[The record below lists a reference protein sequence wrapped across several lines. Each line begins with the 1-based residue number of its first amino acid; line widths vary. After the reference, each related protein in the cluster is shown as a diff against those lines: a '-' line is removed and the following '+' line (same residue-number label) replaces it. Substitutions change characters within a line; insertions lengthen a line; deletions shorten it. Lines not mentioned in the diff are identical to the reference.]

1 MSAVETLDYNYLLE
15 RAYSMLPKRTKKA
28 HRFILPKVNAIT
40 IGSYTTIRNFKEIYD
55 TLRRNPKHLSRFLLR
70 KIGVAGSID
79 ESSGSLT
86 LHGRVSASTLNRLLE
101 IYVKKYVVC
110 PTCGSWDTV
119 LERKG
124 RVWLL
129 RCEACGAE
137 TSVEHV

>member
-1 MSAVETLDYNYLLE
+1 
-15 RAYSMLPKRTKKA
+15 MLPKRTSKP
-28 HRFILPKVNAIT
+28 HRFVLPKVNAIV
-40 IGSYTTIRNFKEIYD
+40 IGSYTTIRNFKDIYS
-55 TLRRNPKHLSRFLLR
+55 TLRRSPKHLSRFILR

-86 LHGRVSASTLNRLLE
+86 LHGRIPASTLNRLLE
-101 IYVKKYVVC
+101 IYVKKYVIC
-110 PTCGSWDTV
+110 PTCRSWDTV

-137 TSVEHV
+137 TSVEPV

>member
-1 MSAVETLDYNYLLE
+1 METLDYNYLLE
-15 RAYSMLPKRTKKA
+15 RAYSMLPKRTSKA
-28 HRFILPKVNAIT
+28 HRFVLPKVNAVT
-40 IGSYTTIRNFKEIYD
+40 IGSYTTIRNFKDIYD

-86 LHGRVSASTLNRLLE
+86 LHGRVSAPTLNRLLE

-110 PTCGSWDTV
+110 PTCGSWDTM

-137 TSVEHV
+137 TSVEPV

>member
-1 MSAVETLDYNYLLE
+1 VETLDYNYLLE
-15 RAYSMLPKRTKKA
+15 RAYSMLPKRASKA
-28 HRFILPKVNAIT
+28 HRFVLPKVNAVT
-40 IGSYTTIRNFKEIYD
+40 IGSYTTIRNFKDIYD
-55 TLRRNPKHLSRFLLR
+55 TLRRSPKHLSRFLLR

-110 PTCGSWDTV
+110 PTCGSWDTI

-137 TSVEHV
+137 TSVEPV